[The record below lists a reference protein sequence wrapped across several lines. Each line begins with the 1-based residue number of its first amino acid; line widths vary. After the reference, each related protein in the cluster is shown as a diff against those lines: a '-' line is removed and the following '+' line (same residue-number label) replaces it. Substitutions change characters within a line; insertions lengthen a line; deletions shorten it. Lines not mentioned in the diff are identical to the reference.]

1 MDLFDLIAPLFDHSH
16 LLEDRKEIISFA
28 SLPVDGWLLDAGGGT
43 GRVAFALRGLA
54 SGMVVADPSR
64 GMIRRAGIK
73 QGLSATQAKAERLPF
88 ASGTFARVIM
98 VDAFHHVFDQAETL
112 RELWRVT
119 QPGGRI
125 LLIEPDAR
133 RLGVRILSLFEK
145 ALFLRSRMR
154 PADEIVA
161 LLNQPAV
168 RANVRY
174 IETSAWVVFDKPAV

>member
-1 MDLFDLIAPLFDHSH
+1 MDLFDLIAPLFDHSSW
-16 LLEDRKEIISFA
+16 LENREEIISCA
-28 SLPVDGWLLDAGGGT
+28 GLPVDGWLLDAGGGT
-43 GRVAFALRGLA
+43 GRVAFALRDLA
-54 SGMVVADPSR
+54 SGTVVADPSR
-64 GMIRRAGIK
+64 GMVRRAGVK
-73 QGLSATQAKAERLPF
+73 QGLNATQARAERLPF

-133 RLGVRILSLFEK
+133 RLTVRVLSLVEK

-154 PADEIVA
+154 PADEMVA
-161 LLNQPAV
+161 LLDQPGV
-168 RANVRY
+168 RANVKY
-174 IETSAWVVFDKPAV
+174 IETSAWVVFDKPTV